1 MPGAE
6 RHSGARKWRACSH
19 RAPKKQAKGD
29 GRTAKGQHD
38 QYGTFSWPME
48 KLMDHYGNVA
58 AERKLRTP
66 GSKRRPAGSRVRGN
80 EVGGVLQAADA
91 KLRTSCSSGNE
102 AGGVLQA
109 ADAKLRTSCS
119 SGDEAGGVVQ
129 AADAKLRTSCSSGD
143 EAGGVVQAADAK
155 LRTSCSSGDEAGGV
169 VQAADAKLRT
179 SCSSGDEAGGDVQAA
194 DAKLWLHGCRIAAYM
209 SGMARV
215 LIKQYTILN

>member
-29 GRTAKGQHD
+29 GRAAKGQHD

-66 GSKRRPAGSRVRGN
+66 GSKRRPAGRFVLVAAPGSVAASASRLVVASALAHGMLRLAAGFGWSA
-80 EVGGVLQAADA
+80 EIRGGVHDMLQCYPA
-91 KLRTSCSSGNE
+91 
-102 AGGVLQA
+102 Q
-109 ADAKLRTSCS
+109 
-119 SGDEAGGVVQ
+119 SGDEAGGV
-129 AADAKLRTSCSSGD
+129 L
-143 EAGGVVQAADAK
+143 
-155 LRTSCSSGDEAGGV
+155 
-169 VQAADAKLRT
+169 QAADAKLRT